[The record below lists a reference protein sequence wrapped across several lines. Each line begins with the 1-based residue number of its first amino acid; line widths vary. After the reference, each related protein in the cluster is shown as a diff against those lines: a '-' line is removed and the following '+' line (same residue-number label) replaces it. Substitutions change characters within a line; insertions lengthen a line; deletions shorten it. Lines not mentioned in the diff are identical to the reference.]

1 VELAQERRIVTEIP
15 GPKSRELFERR
26 KNAVPKA
33 VASMTPVFTQ
43 AASGA
48 IVQDVDGNSL
58 IDLGAGLA
66 VLNVGNSAPAVVEAV
81 RAQLDRFTHTCM
93 HVTMSEPYVELAER
107 LNELV
112 PGPGPKQ
119 TLFVNSGAEATEN
132 AVKVSRYF
140 TKRPAVAVFDHA
152 FHGRTLMAMTLTA
165 KAMPYK
171 AGFGPFAPE
180 VYRLPMSYPYRC
192 PTGESYGECG
202 PRCAE
207 AAITAIDKQ
216 IGADNLACVLIEPQQ
231 GEGGFIV
238 PGAGFIPA
246 IADYCKA
253 NGILF
258 VADEVQT
265 GFGRTGKMFGIEW
278 EAGVEPDL
286 VTTAKSLAGGLPLAA
301 VTGRADVLDVVHPGG
316 LGGTYGGNP
325 LSTSAALAVLDTIER
340 DGLVERANHI
350 GDLMRGR
357 LRDMATRTSLI
368 GDVRGRG
375 AMVAM
380 ELVDDQATKHPAK
393 DATNRVLEES
403 YKQGVILLKA
413 GTHDNVVRFLP
424 PLTIDD
430 ALLLEGFDVV
440 EKALAMAESETGNG
454 T

>member
-33 VASMTPVFTQ
+33 VAHMTPVFTQ

-93 HVTMSEPYVELAER
+93 HVTLSEPYVELAER
-107 LNELV
+107 LNDMV
-112 PGPGPKQ
+112 PGPGPNQ
-119 TLFVNSGAEATEN
+119 TLLVNSGAEATEN
-132 AVKVSRYF
+132 AVKISRSF

-171 AGFGPFAPE
+171 QGFGPFAPE

-192 PTGESYGECG
+192 PTGEAYEECG
-202 PRCAE
+202 PRCAQ

-216 IGADNLACVLIEPQQ
+216 IGAENLACVLIEPQQ
-231 GEGGFIV
+231 GEGGFVV

-246 IADYCKA
+246 LAEYCTA

-258 VADEVQT
+258 IADEVQT

-278 EAGVEPDL
+278 EGVEPDL
-286 VTTAKSLAGGLPLAA
+286 VTTAKSLGGGLPLAA
-301 VTGRADVLDVVHPGG
+301 VTGRSEILDAVHPGG

-325 LSTSAALAVLDTIER
+325 LATVAALAVLDTIER
-340 DGLVERANHI
+340 EGLVERANRI

-357 LRDMATRTSLI
+357 LRDMASRSSLI

-380 ELVDDQATKHPAK
+380 ELVDDPETKHPAK
-393 DATNRVLEES
+393 DAANRVIEES

-413 GTHDNVVRFLP
+413 GTFDNVIRFLP
-424 PLTIDD
+424 PLTIDEG
-430 ALLLEGFDVV
+430 LLLEGFDVV
-440 EKALAMAESETGNG
+440 EKALATAESETGNG
-454 T
+454 A